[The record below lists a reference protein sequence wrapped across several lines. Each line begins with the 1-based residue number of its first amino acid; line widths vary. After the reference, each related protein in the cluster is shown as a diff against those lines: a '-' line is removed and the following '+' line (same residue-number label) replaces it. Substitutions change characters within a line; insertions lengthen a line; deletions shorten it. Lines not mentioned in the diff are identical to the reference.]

1 MAKIGLV
8 SFQNSWNTINNET
21 RWKQFSQIR
30 KFATDNKITYLL
42 FSGSTLYDKKRRSDK
57 IVESDVKAFG
67 EYFKKF
73 SVIFEINNGCNLEN
87 KKAPY
92 GLYAFETGKK
102 KLGPIC
108 QLFAT
113 SDAPKELY
121 EKLWQQIT
129 SKKRLVNLNR
139 KKFLILIC
147 GEMNIL
153 HNSQRNNNKVDGL
166 RYQFGCRSI
175 RNIEYDILFNPTH
188 TPLKALYGKYKN
200 RLKYMSERRTG
211 RMALLNFNVPRKQKQ
226 RKSTFIAYRDGKEIF
241 RENGENEDWAGKW
254 AMRIINV

>member
-21 RWKQFSQIR
+21 RWKQFCQIR
-30 KFATDNKITYLL
+30 ECAIVNKITHLL
-42 FSGSTLYDKKRRSDK
+42 FSGSTLYDKKTRPDK
-57 IVESDVKAFG
+57 IVERNVNALG

-73 SVIFEINNGCNLEN
+73 SVVFEMNNGRILKN

-92 GLYAFETGKK
+92 GLYAFEKGRK

-113 SDAPKELY
+113 SNAPKRLY
-121 EKLWQQIT
+121 EELWQQIT
-129 SKKRLVNLNR
+129 SKKRLVNLGH

-153 HNSQRNNNKVDGL
+153 HNCQRNNNKVDGL
-166 RYQFGCRSI
+166 RYPFEGGSI
-175 RNIEYDILFNPTH
+175 RNLEYDILFNPTH
-188 TPLKALYGKYKN
+188 TPLTALYGKYKN

-226 RKSTFIAYRDGKEIF
+226 RKSTFIAYRAGKEIF
-241 RENGENEDWAGKW
+241 RENGENEGWTGKW